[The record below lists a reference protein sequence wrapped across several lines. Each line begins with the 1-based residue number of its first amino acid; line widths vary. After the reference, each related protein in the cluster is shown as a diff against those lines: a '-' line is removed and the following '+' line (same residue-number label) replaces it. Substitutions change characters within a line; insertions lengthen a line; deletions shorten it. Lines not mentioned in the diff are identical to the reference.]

1 MARLKSYKARLILF
15 PRKGGQ
21 HKKLDSSKEDVEMA
35 NNKENYGE
43 KIVRKVRAGALAI
56 DDGTGVKHGFKEI
69 KKSEVPEGEENAYA
83 KLRKA
88 RSDARLIGV
97 REKRAK
103 VKAEAEES
111 KKK

>member
-1 MARLKSYKARLILF
+1 MKSYKARLILF

-35 NNKENYGE
+35 GEKEHYGE
-43 KIVRKVRAGALAI
+43 KIVKHLGRQMAI
-56 DDGTGVKHGFKEI
+56 DTGVGLEHGL
-69 KKSEVPEGEENAYA
+69 SEVKTGEMPKGEENAYR
-83 KLRKA
+83 KLRLA
-88 RSDARLIGV
+88 RSDARLVGV